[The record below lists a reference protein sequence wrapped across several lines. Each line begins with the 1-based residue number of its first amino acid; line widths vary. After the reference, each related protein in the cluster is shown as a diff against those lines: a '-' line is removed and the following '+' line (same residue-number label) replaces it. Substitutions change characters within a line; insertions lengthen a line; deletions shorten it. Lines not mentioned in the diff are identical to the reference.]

1 MGVEKPRSERSHQ
14 MNDEVIVNI
23 YENRTEE
30 GLRMIP
36 GRKKKERQNF
46 KGITCPDCDKYYKMM

>member
-1 MGVEKPRSERSHQ
+1 